1 MDVTP
6 RSAGGRQ
13 VVNAYGNG
21 GFRVAGVTHK
31 GSLLVLPERVF
42 AWPVASM
49 AELTLESLTPLLDA
63 GAGTE
68 ILLIGCGPSIAF
80 IPRALREALRASG
93 FAVDGMDTGAACRT
107 YNVLLAEDRRVAAA
121 LIAVP

>member
-6 RSAGGRQ
+6 RVPGGRQ

-21 GFRVAGVTHK
+21 GFRVAGVAHQ
-31 GSLLVLPERVF
+31 GSLLVLPDRSF
-42 AWPVASM
+42 AWAVTRM
-49 AELTLESLTPLLDA
+49 AELTLASLAPVLDA
-63 GAGTE
+63 GTGTE
-68 ILLIGCGPSIAF
+68 ILLIGCGSAVAF
-80 IPRALREALRASG
+80 IPRALREALRTRG
-93 FAVDGMDTGAACRT
+93 LAVDGMDTGAACRT